1 MERERSVRVVTSSMA
16 GRRVKAGQPAN
27 QRACSGMEKYYCYW
41 RAGRWML
48 SCHLLACWTATN
60 SRELYRDTA
69 TGSCYTKMYNKQYVC
84 STVGVLRTLAIDFR
98 VFDRNGINT
107 YFQCISLKLRLDD
120 RTEHNRTDRR
130 DRRPCLPPWDE
141 KTPEPSALVALSS
154 QFTARA
160 RAPSLLLLLLL
171 NSTHRHLVPVCAQIS
186 KSSTA
191 VIEGRRRHEKGR
203 AAPLVA

>member
-130 DRRPCLPPWDE
+130 DRRPCPVGGGCRREEDSRTLRIGC
-141 KTPEPSALVALSS
+141 PEL
-154 QFTARA
+154 TARA
-160 RAPSLLLLLLL
+160 RAPSLLLL
-171 NSTHRHLVPVCAQIS
+171 NSTHRH
-186 KSSTA
+186 
-191 VIEGRRRHEKGR
+191 
-203 AAPLVA
+203 